1 MSKRA
6 EQRASEEYPRTNQVQ
21 FYHREGFVLG
31 YEQAEKDFAELLKER
46 IKTYED
52 IYNENRQFGND
63 NESTS
68 EVLEELKMLLKE
80 IKND

>member
-6 EQRASEEYPRTNQVQ
+6 EQRASEAYPRTNQVQ

-31 YEQAEKDFAELLKER
+31 YEQAKKDFAELLKER
-46 IKTYED
+46 IKTYEG
-52 IYNENRQFGND
+52 IYEENKAYGGD
-63 NESTS
+63 TESTA
-68 EVLEELKMLLKE
+68 EVLKELKMLLKE